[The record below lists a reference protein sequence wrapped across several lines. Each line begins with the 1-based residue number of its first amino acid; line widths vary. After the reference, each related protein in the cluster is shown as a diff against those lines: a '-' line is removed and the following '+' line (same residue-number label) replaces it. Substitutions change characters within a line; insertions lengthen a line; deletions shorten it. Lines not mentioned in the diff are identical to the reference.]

1 MQVSY
6 SRCLP
11 HLAENVFFSPRCCV
25 REFKPGAVTAIA
37 KFEGDPRVSNSAGEA
52 ASIFPGAAEILR
64 VLLLRRCI
72 YARGLDT

>member
-1 MQVSY
+1 M
-6 SRCLP
+6 
-11 HLAENVFFSPRCCV
+11 

-64 VLLLRRCI
+64 ELLLRRCI